1 MVAGG
6 YRWPSALRK
15 WNDSLGNIVERDF
28 GQPYG
33 AILTVDA
40 LQVWTISEA

>member
-6 YRWPSALRK
+6 YCRPSALRK
-15 WNDSLGNIVERDF
+15 WNDSLGNIAERDF
-28 GQPYG
+28 GQHYG

-40 LQVWTISEA
+40 LRVRTISGA